1 MEEQSQGKQLNRR
14 SFIQGIAATGA
25 LGIMAGAGLSGCAP
39 QQQSAAAEAPQQEA
53 DASAGE
59 VHEWVDA
66 VSSAS
71 LATNKYTTFT
81 ETQLQDAVMAY
92 QTECVVS
99 TSNED
104 GTPNIAIFVPAA
116 MIDEA
121 YVAFTW
127 AENQTKANFER
138 AKIGMIAFDVPDGRD
153 EGAAPPGLGG
163 ESDPRGRRIRHR
175 EAEGCRRAAC
185 RVHLCGDYR
194 TPARRLTLHAL
205 SDTMGATETRR

>member
-39 QQQSAAAEAPQQEA
+39 PFAPRQEA
-53 DASAGE
+53 GASACE
-59 VHEWVDA
+59 VPEWVDA

-116 MIDEA
+116 MIDGT
-121 YVAFTW
+121 YVAFAG

-138 AKIGMIAFDVPDGRD
+138 AKIGMIAFDVPNPTAETKELRHQGSVVKATLVED
-153 EGAAPPGLGG
+153 ESVIGKLKDADEQLAVCTFV
-163 ESDPRGRRIRHR
+163 EI
-175 EAEGCRRAAC
+175 
-185 RVHLCGDYR
+185 
-194 TPARRLTLHAL
+194 
-205 SDTMGATETRR
+205 TELLPVG

>member
-39 QQQSAAAEAPQQEA
+39 QQQSADAEEPQQEA
-53 DASAGE
+53 GASAGE

-71 LATNKYTTFT
+71 LGTNKYTTFT

-116 MIDEA
+116 MID
-121 YVAFTW
+121 
-127 AENQTKANFER
+127 
-138 AKIGMIAFDVPDGRD
+138 
-153 EGAAPPGLGG
+153 
-163 ESDPRGRRIRHR
+163 
-175 EAEGCRRAAC
+175 
-185 RVHLCGDYR
+185 
-194 TPARRLTLHAL
+194 
-205 SDTMGATETRR
+205 

>member
-53 DASAGE
+53 GASAGE

-116 MIDEA
+116 MIDGT
-121 YVAFTW
+121 YVAFAW

-138 AKIGMIAFDVPDGRD
+138 AKIGMIAFDVPNPTA
-153 EGAAPPGLGG
+153 ETKEL
-163 ESDPRGRRIRHR
+163 RHQ
-175 EAEGCRRAAC
+175 G
-185 RVHLCGDYR
+185 
-194 TPARRLTLHAL
+194 
-205 SDTMGATETRR
+205 

>member
-53 DASAGE
+53 GASAGE

-104 GTPNIAIFVPAA
+104 GTPNIPTAETKELRHQGSVVKATLVEDESVIGKLKDADEQLAVCTFVE
-116 MIDEA
+116 I
-121 YVAFTW
+121 
-127 AENQTKANFER
+127 
-138 AKIGMIAFDVPDGRD
+138 
-153 EGAAPPGLGG
+153 
-163 ESDPRGRRIRHR
+163 
-175 EAEGCRRAAC
+175 
-185 RVHLCGDYR
+185 
-194 TPARRLTLHAL
+194 
-205 SDTMGATETRR
+205 TELLPVG

>member
-1 MEEQSQGKQLNRR
+1 
-14 SFIQGIAATGA
+14 
-25 LGIMAGAGLSGCAP
+25 MAGAGLSGCAP

-53 DASAGE
+53 GASAGE

-104 GTPNIAIFVPAA
+104 GTPNIAIFVP
-116 MIDEA
+116 
-121 YVAFTW
+121 
-127 AENQTKANFER
+127 Q
-138 AKIGMIAFDVPDGRD
+138 P
-153 EGAAPPGLGG
+153 
-163 ESDPRGRRIRHR
+163 
-175 EAEGCRRAAC
+175 
-185 RVHLCGDYR
+185 
-194 TPARRLTLHAL
+194 
-205 SDTMGATETRR
+205 

>member
-53 DASAGE
+53 GASAGE

-116 MIDEA
+116 MIDGT
-121 YVAFTW
+121 V
-127 AENQTKANFER
+127 R
-138 AKIGMIAFDVPDGRD
+138 RVRLGRKPD
-153 EGAAPPGLGG
+153 EGELRAG
-163 ESDPRGRRIRHR
+163 EDRHDR
-175 EAEGCRRAAC
+175 LRRANPTA
-185 RVHLCGDYR
+185 
-194 TPARRLTLHAL
+194 
-205 SDTMGATETRR
+205 ETKELRHQGSVVKGRPSWKTNPSSGS

>member
-53 DASAGE
+53 GASAGE

-116 MIDEA
+116 MID
-121 YVAFTW
+121 
-127 AENQTKANFER
+127 
-138 AKIGMIAFDVPDGRD
+138 GMIAFDVPNPTAETKELRHQGSVVKATLVED
-153 EGAAPPGLGG
+153 ESVIGKLKDADEQLAVCTFV
-163 ESDPRGRRIRHR
+163 EI
-175 EAEGCRRAAC
+175 
-185 RVHLCGDYR
+185 
-194 TPARRLTLHAL
+194 
-205 SDTMGATETRR
+205 TELLPVG

>member
-53 DASAGE
+53 GASAGE
-59 VHEWVDA
+59 VH
-66 VSSAS
+66 
-71 LATNKYTTFT
+71 
-81 ETQLQDAVMAY
+81 DAVMAY

-116 MIDEA
+116 MIDGT
-121 YVAFTW
+121 YVAFAW

-138 AKIGMIAFDVPDGRD
+138 AKIGMIAFDVPNPTAETKELRHQGSVVKATLVED
-153 EGAAPPGLGG
+153 ESVIGKLKDADEQLAVCTFV
-163 ESDPRGRRIRHR
+163 EI
-175 EAEGCRRAAC
+175 
-185 RVHLCGDYR
+185 
-194 TPARRLTLHAL
+194 
-205 SDTMGATETRR
+205 TELLPVG

>member
-53 DASAGE
+53 GASAGE

-116 MIDEA
+116 MIDGT
-121 YVAFTW
+121 YVAFAW

-138 AKIGMIAFDVPDGRD
+138 AKIGMIAFDVPNPTAETKELRHQGSVVKATLVESVIGKLKDAD
-153 EGAAPPGLGG
+153 EQLAVCTFV
-163 ESDPRGRRIRHR
+163 EI
-175 EAEGCRRAAC
+175 
-185 RVHLCGDYR
+185 
-194 TPARRLTLHAL
+194 
-205 SDTMGATETRR
+205 TELLPVG

>member
-53 DASAGE
+53 GASAGE

-81 ETQLQDAVMAY
+81 ETQLQDAVMAVL
-92 QTECVVS
+92 CLPSSGMAHGIPVVS
-99 TSNED
+99 
-104 GTPNIAIFVPAA
+104 GMLAA
-116 MIDEA
+116 ATVLVGLPELLA
-121 YVAFTW
+121 SAAHRVA
-127 AENQTKANFER
+127 ELEY
-138 AKIGMIAFDVPDGRD
+138 
-153 EGAAPPGLGG
+153 
-163 ESDPRGRRIRHR
+163 
-175 EAEGCRRAAC
+175 AC
-185 RVHLCGDYR
+185 RFD
-194 TPARRLTLHAL
+194 
-205 SDTMGATETRR
+205 

>member
-39 QQQSAAAEAPQQEA
+39 QQQKAG
-53 DASAGE
+53 ASAGE

-116 MIDEA
+116 MIDGT
-121 YVAFTW
+121 YVAFAW

-138 AKIGMIAFDVPDGRD
+138 AKIGMIAFDVPNPTAETKELRHQGSVVKATLVED
-153 EGAAPPGLGG
+153 ESVIGKLKDADEQLAVCTFV
-163 ESDPRGRRIRHR
+163 EI
-175 EAEGCRRAAC
+175 
-185 RVHLCGDYR
+185 
-194 TPARRLTLHAL
+194 
-205 SDTMGATETRR
+205 TELLPVG

>member
-1 MEEQSQGKQLNRR
+1 MEEQSQVKQLNRR
-14 SFIQGIAATGA
+14 TFIQGIAATSA

-39 QQQSAAAEAPQQEA
+39 QQQSDAAEAPRQEENA
-53 DASAGE
+53 NPGE
-59 VHEWVDA
+59 VRQWVDA

-99 TSNED
+99 TSNEA

-116 MIDEA
+116 MIDEK
-121 YVAFTW
+121 YVGFTW

-138 AKIGMIAFDVPDGRD
+138 AKIGMIAFDVPNPSAETKELRHQGSLVKATLVED
-153 EGAAPPGLGG
+153 ESVIETLKD
-163 ESDPRGRRIRHR
+163 SD
-175 EAEGCRRAAC
+175 ELLAAC
-185 RVHLCGDYR
+185 TFVEIAELLPVG
-194 TPARRLTLHAL
+194 
-205 SDTMGATETRR
+205 

>member
-53 DASAGE
+53 GASAGE
-59 VHEWVDA
+59 VHEWVNA

-116 MIDEA
+116 MIDGT
-121 YVAFTW
+121 YVAFAW

-138 AKIGMIAFDVPDGRD
+138 AKIGMIAFDVPNPTAETKELRHQGSVVKATLVED
-153 EGAAPPGLGG
+153 ESVIGKLKDADEQLAVCTFV
-163 ESDPRGRRIRHR
+163 EI
-175 EAEGCRRAAC
+175 
-185 RVHLCGDYR
+185 
-194 TPARRLTLHAL
+194 
-205 SDTMGATETRR
+205 TELLPVG

>member
-39 QQQSAAAEAPQQEA
+39 QQQEAG
-53 DASAGE
+53 ASAGE

-116 MIDEA
+116 MIDGT
-121 YVAFTW
+121 YVAFAW

-138 AKIGMIAFDVPDGRD
+138 AKIGMIAFDVPNPTAETKELRHQGSVVKATLVED
-153 EGAAPPGLGG
+153 ESVIGKLKDADEQLAVCTFV
-163 ESDPRGRRIRHR
+163 EI
-175 EAEGCRRAAC
+175 
-185 RVHLCGDYR
+185 
-194 TPARRLTLHAL
+194 
-205 SDTMGATETRR
+205 TELLPVG